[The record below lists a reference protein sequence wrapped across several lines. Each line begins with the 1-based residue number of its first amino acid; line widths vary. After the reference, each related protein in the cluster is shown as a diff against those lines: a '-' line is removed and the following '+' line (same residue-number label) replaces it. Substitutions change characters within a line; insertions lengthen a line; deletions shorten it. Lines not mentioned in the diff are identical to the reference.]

1 MPILQIDYIDITVI
15 IIYLLAT
22 VWLGFRLGG
31 QQTTVDA
38 YFLTDRTTPW
48 WAVTFSIV
56 ATETSTVTF
65 ISVPG
70 FAYAGDL
77 TFLQIALGYVV
88 GRGFVTILLMPT
100 LFQPGILS
108 VYQLVQ
114 RYFGKALGRTI
125 SGLFIC
131 TRNLSDGLRLLGA
144 SIVLSFLF
152 TASSDATNTI
162 LVLSICGL
170 AAVTVFYTWFG
181 GMTTVVW
188 MDVAQLGLYMGGATF
203 AIILLGIE
211 IPGGFTAAWVL
222 ADNAD
227 KLALI
232 DLSFDLTRDYT
243 FWSAVGG
250 GAVFTAATHGADQM
264 FVQRYLACST
274 IAHARRALF
283 TSGLLVMVQFALFL
297 GIGVLLWAF
306 YQSNA
311 MFATDVPPA
320 PDRVF
325 AYFIGTEFPRGIRG
339 FMVAAVIAAAM
350 STLSSSLNSSAA
362 SFVADFCSRPTPD
375 QISPDTGG
383 GLRISRLAILVFGT
397 VQAMVAIIGI
407 AVSDR
412 LIDDVLRIQFFSG
425 GMMLGIFLL
434 MARGYRSPTVG
445 TVALL
450 AGLSATVSLAIA
462 TGVSWQWYALVGTC
476 ATFGAG
482 AIAHY
487 AEQSQI

>member
-1 MPILQIDYIDITVI
+1 MPILQIGFIDITVI

-22 VWLGFRLGG
+22 VWLGFRLSR
-31 QQTTVDA
+31 QQRTVDT
-38 YFLTDRTTPW
+38 YFLTDRTVPW
-48 WAVTFSIV
+48 WAVMFSIV

-77 TFLQIALGYVV
+77 TFLQIAIGYVV
-88 GRGFVTILLMPT
+88 GRGFVTIMLMPT

-114 RYFGKALGRTI
+114 RYFGKGLGRTI

-131 TRNLSDGLRLLGA
+131 TRNVSDGLRLLGA

-152 TASSDATNTI
+152 AASSDATNTI
-162 LVLSICGL
+162 LVLSICAL

-211 IPGGFTAAWVL
+211 IPGGFAAAWVL
-222 ADNAD
+222 AGNAD
-227 KLALI
+227 KLVFV

-243 FWSAVGG
+243 FWSAVVG

-283 TSGLLVMVQFALFL
+283 VSGLVVLVQFALFL

-306 YQSNA
+306 YQTN
-311 MFATDVPPA
+311 MNLATDVPPA

-362 SFVADFCSRPTPD
+362 SLVDDFCKHPTPD
-375 QISPDTGG
+375 ETSPNTRR
-383 GLRISRLAILVFGT
+383 LRISRFAILLFGT
-397 VQAMVAIIGI
+397 IQAVVAIIGI
-407 AVSDR
+407 AISDR
-412 LIDDVLRIQFFSG
+412 LIDDVLRVQFFSG

-445 TVALL
+445 TVALF

-487 AEQSQI
+487 AEQSQL

>member
-1 MPILQIDYIDITVI
+1 MPILQIDFIDITVI

-22 VWLGFRLGG
+22 VWLGFRLSG
-31 QQTTVDA
+31 QQRTVDT
-38 YFLTDRTTPW
+38 YFLTDRTVPW
-48 WAVTFSIV
+48 WAVMFSIV

-70 FAYAGDL
+70 FAYAADL

-88 GRGFVTILLMPT
+88 GRGFVTIVLMPT

-131 TRNLSDGLRLLGA
+131 TRNVSDGLRLLGA

-162 LVLSICGL
+162 LVLSICAL
-170 AAVTVFYTWFG
+170 ATVTVFYTWFG

-222 ADNAD
+222 AGNAD
-227 KLALI
+227 KLAFV

-283 TSGLLVMVQFALFL
+283 VSGLVVMVQFALFL

-311 MFATDVPPA
+311 MSATDVPPS

-362 SFVADFCSRPTPD
+362 SFVDDFYRPPAPV
-375 QISPDTGG
+375 QIFPDTG
-383 GLRISRLAILVFGT
+383 GLRISRFAILVFGT
-397 VQAMVAIIGI
+397 VQVMVAIVGI

-445 TVALL
+445 TLALF

-462 TGVSWQWYALVGTC
+462 TEVSWQWYALVGTC

-487 AEQSQI
+487 AEQSQS